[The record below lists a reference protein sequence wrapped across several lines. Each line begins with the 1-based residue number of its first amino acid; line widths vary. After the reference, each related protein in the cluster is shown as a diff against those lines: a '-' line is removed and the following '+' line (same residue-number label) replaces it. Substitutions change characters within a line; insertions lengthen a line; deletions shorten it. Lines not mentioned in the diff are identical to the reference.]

1 MPESPCG
8 AGGRLE
14 PVANGIAM
22 LRLDRPRQ
30 LNALTDD
37 TLVEILRLLDAGLG
51 ALVVD
56 GPGTHG

>member
-1 MPESPCG
+1 MPESPSG

-22 LRLDRPRQ
+22 LRPDRPRQ

-37 TLVEILRLLDAGLG
+37 TLVKILRLLDATPAWVL
-51 ALVVD
+51 
-56 GPGTHG
+56 